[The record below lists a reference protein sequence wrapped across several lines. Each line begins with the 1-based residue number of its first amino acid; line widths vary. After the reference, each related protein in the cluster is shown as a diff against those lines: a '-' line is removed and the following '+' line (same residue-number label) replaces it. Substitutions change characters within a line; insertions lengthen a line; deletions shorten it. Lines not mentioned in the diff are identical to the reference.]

1 MILLP
6 SFYAHIYFIEGN
18 EIFKLGGE
26 DLEKLKIFKIF
37 KIFQIYYFKTP
48 IFQIFTTF
56 NTLEV
61 LTFRDPIPR
70 DVEVRAS

>member
-18 EIFKLGGE
+18 EIFKLGDE
-26 DLEKLKIFKIF
+26 DLEKLKIF